1 MSENER
7 GQDSSQ
13 YSQTDLLSSPETGK
27 AQERMTHS
35 SSQPY
40 RLPTEEDNRL
50 QAAYL
55 VLYTVPRAIENF
67 IVREYKGGFVQAIHD
82 YKDKLKA
89 KLKTEEWNLLS
100 QLLVHYRLYHFYD
113 KIVQDTILDKD
124 VLDKLISK
132 CILRIEDRAEIE
144 HYPRQS
150 DRNKCILDL
159 LIQRPQDSYSILLEV
174 LKESSTCSTDL
185 IACLEG
191 QQLSHHEVVSQSK
204 VKTITGYHSVR
215 LQKNYYNL
223 TENLSDVRNVIDLL
237 ISKGVLAPDDHA
249 EIVSSG
255 VSAEINR
262 RLIAKIRSEQDY
274 LFLLEALKV
283 DPCNGEL
290 AHDLESTDVSQDELN
305 LVQTA
310 TVPSLTNRPG
320 FQTLVTLVSM
330 VKAVQIPNTEPDSH
344 DTSLSAD
351 LYRLQ
356 SWYKKIIKMTSMDSH
371 QYQQFVE
378 IIQAIFM
385 RIGGKEN
392 PAVIEIRLSPVLLK
406 QVKKI
411 LDHLQEQDEKETEQE
426 EVIPRNI
433 REQIKEQ
440 LEDWEKKD
448 KKFVST
454 RASNYVM
461 ECVQDN
467 NCVTLTAP
475 AGVGK
480 SFICRHTAL
489 VLQKKG
495 YKIVLVYAPTDIR
508 DYYQPG
514 KQTVFIVDDIC
525 GNYTANQQQ
534 IDNWKQLLPVIN
546 KIIAD
551 KCCKII
557 VSCRLQVYKDDK
569 FKILSPFKSCECNL
583 ISDELCLTSDEK
595 TTIAKTYISTNL
607 KDIDDL
613 SQNSEF
619 FPLLCS
625 LYVETKNSD
634 MKEFFRNPFVVYKD
648 ELDKLSEAGDE
659 GNYKICSLALCV
671 LFNNQ
676 LEEKWF
682 QGKVTDEQR
691 QIINDTCE
699 ACEFIGIPKAKLK
712 KALDTLDGTFIC
724 KQNGIYRTVHDK
736 LFDFLAHYFG
746 QKMIECLID
755 HGDSGLLHERFM
767 WRKSPDNMDSNI
779 DFIIEIK
786 DDDLKSYLER
796 FIKEWSAG
804 KVSDVFDNINMKVS
818 SFRQQLL
825 QYLLQ
830 LDKSQQVTLAHT
842 RDTVRPKEEFGSG
855 NTPLIDT
862 CYEGYHDMVQWMLHN
877 DVDVDQCKDNGTT
890 GLIMASLKGHTEIV
904 KLLLEKN
911 PNVDLCNNDGWSPL
925 NTASQEGHTEHAEIV
940 KLLLENNPNV
950 DLCNKNGW
958 SPLNTASNE
967 GHTDIVKLLLEKNP
981 NVDLCNNN
989 GWSPLNTASN
999 EGHTDI
1005 VKLLLEEN
1013 PNVDLCNNNGWSP
1026 LNTASDE
1033 GHTEIVKLLLEKNPN
1048 VDLCNNDG
1056 LSPLN
1061 TASLKGHTEIVKLLL
1076 EKNPN
1081 VDLCNNNGWSP
1092 LNTASNEGHTDIVKL
1107 LLEKNPNVDLC
1118 NNDGWS
1124 PLNTASLK
1132 GHTEIVKLLLEK
1144 NPNVD
1149 LCNNDGWSPLNTASL
1164 KGHTEIVKL
1173 LLEKN
1178 PNVDL
1183 CNNNDWSPLNIAS
1196 KQGHTEIVKLLLEKN
1211 PNVDLCDNDG
1221 WSPLNTASLKGH
1233 TEIVKL
1239 LLEKNPNVDLCNNNG
1254 WSPLNTASQEG
1265 HTDIVKLLLE
1275 KNPNVDLCN
1284 NDGWSPLYTASDEG
1298 HTDIVKLL
1306 LEKNPNVDLC
1316 NKDGWS
1322 PLNTA
1327 SLKGHTEIVKL
1338 LLEKNPNVDLC
1349 NNNGWSP
1356 LNTASQEGHTD
1367 IVKLLL
1373 EKNPNVD
1380 LCNNDGWSPLQK
1392 ASDEGHT
1399 DIVKLLLEKNPNV
1412 DLCNNDG
1419 WSPLNTASDEGHT
1432 EIVKLLLEK
1441 NPNVDLCNN
1450 NGFTPLISSCINNH
1464 TNIVQL
1470 LIKHKPNINAQTYDG
1485 GNALYFSAF
1494 NGNLVITQLLLE
1506 NNADCNICIHS
1517 KQSIIDKLNNHPS
1530 KTLDK
1535 EKKELF
1541 DSLVKN
1547 TSSHV
1552 TDYVSKKSVD
1562 YAFDV
1567 VAGSSPLHIASYKGR
1582 TDVVNCLLDHNANIN
1597 MTKEDGTTP
1606 LFYACEVGHE
1616 DIVRLLSVRGSK
1628 LY

>member
-1 MSENER
+1 MNWTDPSLTWNPKNYGNTDILRVPSADIWIPWVYVLNSVDAFEPIGKDATFLATICSNGSVTDAPGAIIKSNCPTDMSKFPF
-7 GQDSSQ
+7 DV
-13 YSQTDLLSSPETGK
+13 QTCTLKFIMWSAGPAFKLTSNSDELLMDFFTPN
-27 AQERMTHS
+27 AH
-35 SSQPY
+35 
-40 RLPTEEDNRL
+40 
-50 QAAYL
+50 
-55 VLYTVPRAIENF
+55 
-67 IVREYKGGFVQAIHD
+67 
-82 YKDKLKA
+82 
-89 KLKTEEWNLLS
+89 WNL
-100 QLLVHYRLYHFYD
+100 VNHKAY
-113 KIVQDTILDKD
+113 IVQDKGMYTYNID
-124 VLDKLISK
+124 V
-132 CILRIEDRAEIE
+132 C
-144 HYPRQS
+144 
-150 DRNKCILDL
+150 
-159 LIQRPQDSYSILLEV
+159 IQRKPLYFTIIIILPILLLCLLNPLV
-174 LKESSTCSTDL
+174 FTFPIESGERMGL
-185 IACLEG
+185 A
-191 QQLSHHEVVSQSK
+191 
-204 VKTITGYHSVR
+204 IT
-215 LQKNYYNL
+215 
-223 TENLSDVRNVIDLL
+223 
-237 ISKGVLAPDDHA
+237 
-249 EIVSSG
+249 
-255 VSAEINR
+255 
-262 RLIAKIRSEQDY
+262 
-274 LFLLEALKV
+274 
-283 DPCNGEL
+283 
-290 AHDLESTDVSQDELN
+290 
-305 LVQTA
+305 
-310 TVPSLTNRPG
+310 
-320 FQTLVTLVSM
+320 
-330 VKAVQIPNTEPDSH
+330 
-344 DTSLSAD
+344 
-351 LYRLQ
+351 
-356 SWYKKIIKMTSMDSH
+356 
-371 QYQQFVE
+371 
-378 IIQAIFM
+378 IFM

-448 KKFVST
+448 KMFVST

-495 YKIVLVYAPTDIR
+495 YKIILVYAPTDIR

-557 VSCRLQVYKDDK
+557 VSCRLQVYKDEK
-569 FKILSPFKSCECNL
+569 FKILPPFKSCECNL

-595 TTIAKTYISTNL
+595 TTIAKTYISTNV

-613 SQNSEF
+613 SQNSDF

-767 WRKSPDNMDSNI
+767 WRKSPDDMDSNI

-796 FIKEWSAG
+796 FIKDWSAG
-804 KVSDVFDNINMKVS
+804 KVSDVFDNTNMKVS

-862 CYEGYHDMVQWMLHN
+862 CYEGYHDMVQWILHN
-877 DVDVDQCKDNGTT
+877 DVDANKCKDDGNT
-890 GLIMASLKGHTEIV
+890 GLIMASQEGHTEIV
-904 KLLLEKN
+904 KLLLEMN
-911 PNVDLCNNDGWSPL
+911 PNVDLCSNNGWSPL
-925 NTASQEGHTEHAEIV
+925 NTASQ
-940 KLLLENNPNV
+940 
-950 DLCNKNGW
+950 
-958 SPLNTASNE
+958 E

-989 GWSPLNTASN
+989 GWSPLNKASL
-999 EGHTDI
+999 
-1005 VKLLLEEN
+1005 K
-1013 PNVDLCNNNGWSP
+1013 
-1026 LNTASDE
+1026 

-1048 VDLCNNDG
+1048 VDLCNNNG
-1056 LSPLN
+1056 WSPLY
-1061 TASLKGHTEIVKLLL
+1061 TASDEGHTEIVKLLL

-1118 NNDGWS
+1118 NNNGWSPLNKASNEGHTEIVKLLLEKNPNVDLCNNDGWS

-1132 GHTEIVKLLLEK
+1132 GHTELVKLLLEK

-1183 CNNNDWSPLNIAS
+1183 CNNNCWSPLNTAS
-1196 KQGHTEIVKLLLEKN
+1196 NEGHTEIVKLLLEKN
-1211 PNVDLCDNDG
+1211 PNVDLCNNDG
-1221 WSPLNTASLKGH
+1221 WSPLNTASDEGH

-1284 NDGWSPLYTASDEG
+1284 N
-1298 HTDIVKLL
+1298 
-1306 LEKNPNVDLC
+1306 
-1316 NKDGWS
+1316 
-1322 PLNTA
+1322 
-1327 SLKGHTEIVKL
+1327 
-1338 LLEKNPNVDLC
+1338 
-1349 NNNGWSP
+1349 NGWSP
-1356 LNTASQEGHTD
+1356 LNKASNEGHT
-1367 IVKLLL
+1367 
-1373 EKNPNVD
+1373 E
-1380 LCNNDGWSPLQK
+1380 
-1392 ASDEGHT
+1392 
-1399 DIVKLLLEKNPNV
+1399 IVKLLLEKNPNV

-1419 WSPLNTASDEGHT
+1419 WSPLNTASLKGHT
-1432 EIVKLLLEK
+1432 DIVKLLLEK

-1464 TNIVQL
+1464 TSIVQL

-1494 NGNLVITQLLLE
+1494 NGNLEITQLLLE

-1517 KQSIIDKLNNHPS
+1517 KQSILDILNNHPS
-1530 KTLDK
+1530 KTLD
-1535 EKKELF
+1535 EVKKELF

-1616 DIVRLLSVRGSK
+1616 DIVRLLLDKGADTQICRLDGKSPLKIATDNGHTSIVMMV
-1628 LY
+1628 LNCIDYDIP